1 MHLWR
6 KICYAHALID
16 ACTLWGAVGI
26 LVSLP
31 TLTMARCVLRKQ
43 STFRIIANRSK
54 WSSERNLG
62 MQHVKCVSQS
72 CQKQLNMFSK
82 IGEKCGFFKNI
93 LEHIGIF
100 GNLGIRPIFFWQF
113 LPRKVGGTRLVL
125 LPCLR
130 KICNYWHLKMWR
142 VSFFIRFSAC
152 RSLLDCICTPGSA
165 TWCWSGILGGTNEAR
180 AHLVIPPPR
189 SVEFCVAACEAPM
202 LPGTSRREL

>member
-1 MHLWR
+1 MVKWKDFGDATCKVCLAIVPETVKHVFQDRR
-6 KICYAHALID
+6 KM
-16 ACTLWGAVGI
+16 W
-26 LVSLP
+26 
-31 TLTMARCVLRKQ
+31 
-43 STFRIIANRSK
+43 
-54 WSSERNLG
+54 
-62 MQHVKCVSQS
+62 
-72 CQKQLNMFSK
+72 
-82 IGEKCGFFKNI
+82 FFKHI

-113 LPRKVGGTRLVL
+113 LPRKFGGTRLVL